1 MRTLLASVSVLAVSA
16 YTLLPPALPEIAAEF
31 GVTAGEAGLVT
42 VAATLPGIVLA
53 PLLGVL
59 ADRYGRRELLIACLL
74 AFAVGGCATA
84 FAPSFAAVIACRLVQ
99 GVGGA
104 GLIGL
109 VMAEIGTRW
118 QGPAC
123 TTVMGRNA
131 AAIGVAVIAWPALGG
146 VLTSTGGW
154 RLACLPAVGGILA
167 AEAIRR
173 AMPPSP
179 RSTLPMSGQL
189 RAAYVAVR
197 DPRLRKWLV
206 AGAVVFLLLFGLL
219 LTALPEH
226 LDTAFDLQPWQRGLV
241 LALPASTSTMAAL
254 LLGRVTTKWGA
265 DAVMTA
271 GFAIVAIAFAAVA
284 LAPSAPVVGLA
295 LLGYGLGE
303 GLLIPTIQTAA
314 AGAGTAANRG
324 TTVAVFVSCARLGQT
339 SGPLLVAPIV
349 AGPGPETAF
358 ALGALTAGCLAVAG
372 LRQSVPAAALRRPG
386 AQWRT

>member
-1 MRTLLASVSVLAVSA
+1 MLAVSA

-31 GVTAGEAGLVT
+31 AVTTGKAGLVT

-59 ADRYGRRELLIACLL
+59 ADRYGRRELLIGCLL

-84 FAPSFAAVIACRLVQ
+84 FAPTFAAVIACRLVQ

-109 VMAEIGTRW
+109 VMAEIGSRW
-118 QGPAC
+118 QGAAC

-146 VLTSTGGW
+146 LLTSTGGW
-154 RLACLPAVGGILA
+154 RLACLPAAGGLLA

-173 AMPPSP
+173 SMPPSS
-179 RSTLPMSGQL
+179 RSTIPLSGQL
-189 RAAYVAVR
+189 RAAYDAVR
-197 DPRLRKWLV
+197 DPRLRRWLV

-226 LDTAFDLQPWQRGLV
+226 LDTEFELQAWQRGLV
-241 LALPASTSTMAAL
+241 LALPASTSTLAAL
-254 LLGRVTTKWGA
+254 LLGRVTNRWGA
-265 DAVMTA
+265 DVVLTA
-271 GFAIVAIAFAAVA
+271 GFAIVAIAFAALAV
-284 LAPSAPVVGLA
+284 APSLPVVGLA
-295 LLGYGLGE
+295 LLCYGLGE

-314 AGAGTAANRG
+314 AGVGTEANRG
-324 TTVAVFVSCARLGQT
+324 TTVAVFVSCTRLGQT
-339 SGPLLVAPIV
+339 SGPLLVAPV
-349 AGPGPETAF
+349 PGPEAAF
-358 ALGALTAGCLAVAG
+358 VLGAVGAGCLAVAG
-372 LRQSVPAAALRRPG
+372 LRQSVAEAT
-386 AQWRT
+386 RT